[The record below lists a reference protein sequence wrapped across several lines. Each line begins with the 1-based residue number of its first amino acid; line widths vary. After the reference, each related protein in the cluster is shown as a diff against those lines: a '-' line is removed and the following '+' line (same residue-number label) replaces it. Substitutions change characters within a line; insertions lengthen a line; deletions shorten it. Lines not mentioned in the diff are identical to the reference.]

1 MQKKLN
7 ELVKYLSNQSK
18 PQTSTELANALSVS
32 VRSVKNYVKDI
43 NSLYNKKII
52 LSSRNGYSLNTMF
65 STSLIIEESESVP
78 QTWEERAFYIIKRL
92 ILEQDTSIELLDLCD
107 NLCIGYSTVKS
118 VISGMNKTFSSYHV
132 EFYCENDCV
141 LIKGNENDKR
151 NLISY
156 VVNTESK
163 TSYMDTHQLQKYF
176 VGVDIEKIQQI
187 IKKDFNEHGFYLNDF
202 SAINL
207 ILQIVILINRK
218 LNGNPLK
225 SGNDHFTTEN
235 EKEEQLINHLC
246 SELEKDFQII
256 LNQYERSE
264 IHMLIKA
271 NASYTQTP
279 ARKELQEIVD
289 QEYIH
294 LTEYYITQIHNM
306 YLFDLSSDAFFVPF
320 CLHLKNL
327 LLRAKNNCFSSNPMT
342 ESVKKDSPV
351 IFDMAIFI
359 GLDLM
364 ERYNISIT
372 EDEIG
377 LLAIHIG
384 AEIERQNIN
393 NHKAS
398 AIVLCPNYQNLSM
411 EISNKLLMAF
421 GNQLNLIGTVHN
433 EEELAELEKRT
444 PDIHLKILFTTISV
458 QNKYDYT
465 IVPIT
470 PFNLNMQYDVIQD
483 ALYKHEAMYNNY
495 KLRKHFHEFFEKDL
509 FIANSTI
516 DKRDDMLN
524 YMCEKLYKK
533 NYTDQEFVQK
543 VFRREHAA
551 TTAFNNIAIPHSV
564 DMDAYKTS
572 ISVAISKKGIQ
583 WENNTVHIV
592 LLLAINK
599 TDKQNFRILYESLIS
614 LFGEDSMIQNLRN
627 CTSFEEFE
635 SLIFNSNIMI

>member
-7 ELVKYLSNQSK
+7 TLLKYLENQTK

-43 NSLYNKKII
+43 NALYNKKII
-52 LSSRNGYSLNTMF
+52 LSSRNGYSLNPLF
-65 STSLIIEESESVP
+65 SASLIIEDTDSVP

-92 ILEQDTSIELLDLCD
+92 ILEQNTCVELFDLCD
-107 NLCIGYSTVKS
+107 NLCISYSTVKS
-118 VISGMNKTFSSYHV
+118 VISTMNKTFSSYHV

-141 LIKGNENDKR
+141 FIKGSENRKR
-151 NLISY
+151 SLISY

-163 TSYMDTHQLQKYF
+163 TSYMDTKQLQNYF
-176 VGVDIEKIQQI
+176 VGIDINKIQNI
-187 IKKDFNEHGFYLNDF
+187 IQNIFKDHGFYLNDF
-202 SAINL
+202 STINL

-218 LNGNPLK
+218 LNGNPLE
-225 SGNDHFTTEN
+225 SGNNHFSSEN
-235 EKEEQLINHLC
+235 EKENMLVNDLC
-246 SELEKDFQII
+246 CKLETEFKLV
-256 LNQYERSE
+256 LNQYEQSE

-279 ARKELQEIVD
+279 AKKELEGIVNQEF
-289 QEYIH
+289 IH
-294 LTEYYITQIHNM
+294 LTEYYISQIRNM
-306 YLFDLSSDAFFVPF
+306 YLLDLSSDTFFVPF

-327 LLRAKNNCFSSNPMT
+327 LLRAKNNCFSNNPMID
-342 ESVKKDSPV
+342 SIKKDSPI
-351 IFDMAIFI
+351 IFDIAIFI

-384 AEIERQNIN
+384 AEIERQSIN

-411 EISNKLLMAF
+411 EISNKLLMYF

-433 EEELAELEKRT
+433 EEELEELEKRT
-444 PDIHLKILFTTISV
+444 LNIKFKILFTTIPI
-458 QNKYDYT
+458 QKKYDYT
-465 IVPIT
+465 VVPIT
-470 PFNLNMQYDVIQD
+470 PFNLNAQYDTIQD
-483 ALYKHEAMYNNY
+483 ALYKHEALYNNY
-495 KLRKHFHEFFEKDL
+495 KLKKYFHEFFDKEL
-509 FIANSTI
+509 FLANPDI
-516 DKRDDMLN
+516 DKRDDILTL
-524 YMCEKLYKK
+524 MCNKLYDK
-533 NYTDQEFVQK
+533 NYTNAGFIQK
-543 VFRREHAA
+543 VFRRENAA
-551 TTAFNNIAIPHSV
+551 TTAFNNVAIPHSV
-564 DMDAYKTS
+564 NMDAYKTS
-572 ISVAISKKGIQ
+572 ISITISKKGIQ
-583 WENNTVHIV
+583 WGNNTVHLI

-614 LFGEDSMIQNLRN
+614 LFSEDSMIQNLRN

-635 SLIFNSNIMI
+635 SLIFNSNL